1 VIDSKDITDQKN
13 FEKELLK
20 AHSYNRTLIES
31 SIDPL
36 VTLDFDGKI
45 TDVNNALVSITDL
58 KREQI
63 VGTYFLEYFNHPKKI
78 MEAFNKIIEE
88 GSVENYPLE
97 IINNGE
103 IREVLIN
110 ASKYFDETSSTY
122 GIFVALRDVTDVKRI
137 EKELNNS
144 ERRLNSILEGSPIAQ
159 FVIGRDH
166 KIIYWNSALEQL
178 SGLKSSDMVGTNHQW
193 KAFYKEKKPCMADIL
208 VDESQEK
215 LDELYNGDLKP
226 SKLINNAYEVTKFF
240 PSIGKDGKWL
250 YFTAVS
256 IKDDDEQTIAAI
268 ETLEDVSN
276 IKNLEQELKNSL
288 SEKEMLIKEIHHRV
302 KNNLM
307 VISSLLSLQSGYIK
321 DQEDFELFRESQTRA
336 KSMALIH
343 ERLYR
348 SDDLKSIDFADYITL
363 LVHDL
368 LNTYNKDNTKIKL
381 NLDLEKVNL
390 DINTSIPLGLIVNE
404 LVSNSIK
411 HAFPDN
417 IKGELRI
424 SLKFKD
430 GKYVL
435 VIADDGVG
443 VAESINFRKTNTLG
457 LQLVTNLTNQ
467 IDGTI
472 ELNKANG
479 AEFTITLKEDF

>member
-1 VIDSKDITDQKN
+1 MNI
-13 FEKELLK
+13 
-20 AHSYNRTLIES
+20 
-31 SIDPL
+31 
-36 VTLDFDGKI
+36 
-45 TDVNNALVSITDL
+45 
-58 KREQI
+58 
-63 VGTYFLEYFNHPKKI
+63 
-78 MEAFNKIIEE
+78 
-88 GSVENYPLE
+88 
-97 IINNGE
+97 
-103 IREVLIN
+103 
-110 ASKYFDETSSTY
+110 
-122 GIFVALRDVTDVKRI
+122 
-137 EKELNNS
+137 
-144 ERRLNSILEGSPIAQ
+144 
-159 FVIGRDH
+159 
-166 KIIYWNSALEQL
+166 
-178 SGLKSSDMVGTNHQW
+178 
-193 KAFYKEKKPCMADIL
+193 
-208 VDESQEK
+208 
-215 LDELYNGDLKP
+215 YNGDLKP

-368 LNTYNKDNTKIKL
+368 LKTYNKDNTKIKL

-435 VIADDGVG
+435 VIGDDGVG
-443 VAESINFRKTNTLG
+443 VPESIDFRKTNTLG
-457 LQLVTNLTNQ
+457 LQLVTSLTNQ

-479 AEFTITLKEDF
+479 TEFTITFKEDF